1 MYLPLWS
8 WFLEVYL
15 RSSWKLY
22 LYTVVATWFLEKTLL
37 YEASVRLVLG
47 GVRRGHQVP
56 VWVQW
61 VPSVVVHG
69 SWNCAR
75 SYDL

>member
-1 MYLPLWS
+1 MVLGSVSALILEALPIYRRGCLV
-8 WFLEVYL
+8 LG
-15 RSSWKLY
+15 K
-22 LYTVVATWFLEKTLL
+22 ALL

-47 GVRRGHQVP
+47 GVRHGHQVL
-56 VWVQW
+56 VCAVC

-69 SWNCAR
+69 SWICAR

>member
-1 MYLPLWS
+1 MVLGSVSALVLEALPIYRRGYLVLG
-8 WFLEVYL
+8 
-15 RSSWKLY
+15 K
-22 LYTVVATWFLEKTLL
+22 KTLL

-47 GVRRGHQVP
+47 GVHHGHQVL

-61 VPSVVVHG
+61 VPS

>member
-1 MYLPLWS
+1 MVLGSVSALVLEIFLIYRRGYLVLG
-8 WFLEVYL
+8 
-15 RSSWKLY
+15 
-22 LYTVVATWFLEKTLL
+22 KTLL

-47 GVRRGHQVP
+47 GVRHGHQVP
-56 VWVQW
+56 VWVQS